1 MRRFRPIVTKHGGF
15 SQAHLESVSH
25 HRDVLGKRLVLS
37 STDRESH
44 FLPWFENVVVYNVGQ
59 NEGDLGAVRAINNS
73 KPLRVHFFDDSHHF
87 VGFSPRRLLS
97 FSIAFGRA
105 GELHRL
111 NSEQLH
117 I

>member
-73 KPLRVHFFDDSHHF
+73 KPLRVHFF
-87 VGFSPRRLLS
+87 
-97 FSIAFGRA
+97 
-105 GELHRL
+105 
-111 NSEQLH
+111 
-117 I
+117 